1 MSELKTKLRMLII
14 VVLSCQLIISACSD
28 KNIVKNKPDDEE
40 KQSLGEQYGFISF
53 DIAIDTKDKKQA
65 VIANYEEKPDKTEA
79 MYENKME
86 DAYLKGDQ
94 AMDKLDKVFQEM
106 ELDPDTD
113 DEDLI
118 KQTAEA
124 FGVMEYKTLKLTVTF
139 KGHDAKKL
147 MMTK

>member
-1 MSELKTKLRMLII
+1 MKIKWGLLII
-14 VVLSCQLIISACSD
+14 FVLACQLVISACSD
-28 KNIVKNKPDDEE
+28 KNIVKDKPDDDE
-40 KQSLGEQYGFISF
+40 KQSLGEQYGFTSF
-53 DIAIDTKDKKQA
+53 DVAIDTKDKKEA

-86 DAYLKGDQ
+86 DAYLHGDQ
-94 AMDKLDKVFQEM
+94 AMDKLDGIFQEM

-124 FGVMEYKTLKLTVTF
+124 FGVMDYKTLKLTVTF

-147 MMTK
+147 MMSK

>member
-1 MSELKTKLRMLII
+1 MNKLKTKWIPLLIVI
-14 VVLSCQLIISACSD
+14 VACQLVISACSD
-28 KNIVKNKPDDEE
+28 KNIVKNKPDEDE
-40 KQSLGEQYGFISF
+40 KQSLGEQYGFTSF
-53 DIAIDTKDKKQA
+53 DIAIDTKDKKEA
-65 VIANYEEKPDKTEA
+65 IIANYEEKPDKIEA

-86 DAYLKGDQ
+86 DAYLHGDQ
-94 AMDKLDKVFQEM
+94 AMDKLDGIFEEM

-124 FGVMEYKTLKLTVTF
+124 FGVMDYKTLKLTVTF
-139 KGHDAKKL
+139 KGHDTKKL

>member
-1 MSELKTKLRMLII
+1 MSDLKTKWKLLI
-14 VVLSCQLIISACSD
+14 VVVLACQFIISACSD
-28 KNIVKNKPDDEE
+28 KNIVKDKPDDDE
-40 KQSLGEQYGFISF
+40 KQELGEQYGFTSF
-53 DIAIDTKDKKQA
+53 DVAIDTKDKKEA

-86 DAYLKGDQ
+86 DAYLHGDQ
-94 AMDKLDKVFQEM
+94 AMDKLDGIFQEM

-124 FGVMEYKTLKLTVTF
+124 FGVMDYKTLKLTVTF

-147 MMTK
+147 MMSK

>member
-1 MSELKTKLRMLII
+1 MKIKWRLVII
-14 VVLSCQLIISACSD
+14 VVLACQLVISACSD
-28 KNIVKNKPDDEE
+28 KNIVKDKPDDDE
-40 KQSLGEQYGFISF
+40 KQSLGEQYGFTSF
-53 DIAIDTKDKKQA
+53 DVAIDTKDKKEA

-79 MYENKME
+79 MYKNKME
-86 DAYLKGDQ
+86 DAYLHGDQ
-94 AMDKLDKVFQEM
+94 AMDKLDTVFQEM

-124 FGVMEYKTLKLTVTF
+124 FGVIDYKTLKLTVTF
-139 KGHDAKKL
+139 KGHDTKKL

>member
-1 MSELKTKLRMLII
+1 MKTKWSVLII
-14 VVLSCQLIISACSD
+14 VLLACQFIIIACSD
-28 KNIVKNKPDDEE
+28 KNIVKDKPDDDE
-40 KQSLGEQYGFISF
+40 KQSLGEQYGFTSF
-53 DIAIDTKDKKQA
+53 DVAIDTKDKKQA

-86 DAYLKGDQ
+86 DAYLHGNQ
-94 AMDKLDKVFQEM
+94 AMDKLDKIFQEM
-106 ELDPDTD
+106 DLDPEAD

-124 FGVMEYKTLKLTVTF
+124 FGIMDYKTLKLTVTF

-147 MMTK
+147 MMSK

>member
-1 MSELKTKLRMLII
+1 MKTKWRILII
-14 VVLSCQLIISACSD
+14 ILLACLFVISACSD
-28 KNIVKNKPDDEE
+28 KNIVKDKHEEDEKP
-40 KQSLGEQYGFISF
+40 SLGEQYGFTSF
-53 DIAIDTKDKKQA
+53 DIAIDTKDKKEA

-86 DAYLKGDQ
+86 DAYLHGDQ
-94 AMDKLDKVFQEM
+94 AMDKLDGIFQEM

-124 FGVMEYKTLKLTVTF
+124 FEVLDYKTLKLKVTF
-139 KGHDAKKL
+139 KGHDTKEL